1 MNHEEFGWLT
11 DDGLKIYAQVWLP
24 EDEVRAV
31 VCLVHGLGEHSGRYK
46 QLPIDLNDS
55 GFVLIGYDQRG
66 HGKSEGKR
74 GHTPSY
80 EAYLSDITKL
90 LQESAK
96 RFPGKKLFLY
106 GHSMGGNLVINYAL
120 RFPSSNISGVIA
132 TGPWLKLSRPLS
144 PFMNKLAFL
153 LNKYYPSFRTLH
165 SIKSTDISQLKIGIE
180 DEIKDK
186 YMHPWISART
196 FISIRDAGLWA
207 LEHASEFNFPIL
219 IMHGG
224 SDKVTSPESSKEFV
238 SKVKTDCTLKIFD
251 ELYHEIHNEPGREEI
266 FTTFIH
272 WLEEHT
278 K

>member
-96 RFPGKKLFLY
+96 RFPGKKY
-106 GHSMGGNLVINYAL
+106 
-120 RFPSSNISGVIA
+120 
-132 TGPWLKLSRPLS
+132 LK
-144 PFMNKLAFL
+144 
-153 LNKYYPSFRTLH
+153 
-165 SIKSTDISQLKIGIE
+165 
-180 DEIKDK
+180 
-186 YMHPWISART
+186 
-196 FISIRDAGLWA
+196 
-207 LEHASEFNFPIL
+207 
-219 IMHGG
+219 
-224 SDKVTSPESSKEFV
+224 
-238 SKVKTDCTLKIFD
+238 
-251 ELYHEIHNEPGREEI
+251 
-266 FTTFIH
+266 
-272 WLEEHT
+272 
-278 K
+278 